1 MLFFESEIW
10 HDVLDARDYNQT
22 NRTAEKD
29 TRINRYKSN
38 DPNNPNNPSI
48 TLLNVE
54 VRVVA
59 IVELKP
65 DARGRI
71 NFNNFFYDGNTYLG
85 HVSYGYNC
93 TVQLFQLGG
102 SSRYLLT
109 SNPDSL
115 LKGDDN
121 QSRNNILDIKSDNQ
135 LNITVTFVNN
145 KYGTYSFNLDKIY
158 SPLQLKIKV
167 VIDPRL
173 SNNFTS
179 NNNLLS
185 FNNQEEITIVSQTL
199 IDGSDIG
206 STIFTNNDKIYE
218 QCCPKIVSVLIGT
231 GATMSD
237 KLNNILL
244 KQPVNTAPQQF
255 ILNIILYSMLRYFL
269 SYLLYGN
276 FDINYLLN
284 QYTKQ
289 FLHDLKH
296 SQYQN
301 FLDYF
306 SNINSPIFGYEQYF
320 LY

>member
-1 MLFFESEIW
+1 MLTFESEIW
-10 HDVLDARDYNQT
+10 HDVLDTKDYNQS

-29 TRINRYKSN
+29 TMINKYI
-38 DPNNPNNPSI
+38 PTNPSV
-48 TLLNVE
+48 TLLSVE

-65 DARGRI
+65 DAKGRI

-85 HVSYGYNC
+85 YCSYGYNC
-93 TVQLFQLGG
+93 TVQIFQLGG

-115 LKGDDN
+115 RKGDDD
-121 QSRNNILDIKSDNQ
+121 QSRNNIFEIKSDNQ
-135 LNITVTFVNN
+135 LNITVSFVNK
-145 KYGTYSFNLDKIY
+145 KYGTYSFNLYKNF
-158 SPLQLKIKV
+158 SPLQLKINTV
-167 VIDPRL
+167 VDPRL

-179 NNNLLS
+179 SNNLLL
-185 FNNQEEITIVSQTL
+185 FNNEEITITSQTL

-206 STIFTNNDKIYE
+206 STIFINNNKVYE
-218 QCCPKIVSVLIGT
+218 QCCPKIVSVLIGNGT
-231 GATMSD
+231 TMID

-244 KQPVNTAPQQF
+244 TQPVNTNPQQF
-255 ILNIILYSMLRYFL
+255 IINIILYSMLRYFL
-269 SYLLYGN
+269 SYLLYNN

-296 SQYQN
+296 SQYN
-301 FLDYF
+301 DFLDYF
-306 SNINSPIFGYEQYF
+306 INPNSIIFGYEQYF
-320 LY
+320 R